1 MTPELIGALV
11 VAVTG
16 LIGGITGILSKRS
29 EDQRRELEQMRRDYR
44 YVRQQLRYADQWI
57 FLLTRSLD
65 QNGVQA
71 PEPPKGLE
79 MSHST
84 EEGSQ

>member
-11 VAVTG
+11 IAVTG

-29 EDQRRELEQMRRDYR
+29 EDQRKELEQMRKDYR
-44 YVRQQLRYADQWI
+44 YVRQQLRFADQWI
-57 FLLTRSLD
+57 FLLTRALD
-65 QNGVQA
+65 RNGIEA

-79 MSHST
+79 MSHS
-84 EEGSQ
+84 EEVSG